1 MSRIYGSHAIGDLLH
16 TAPEAVASVLI
27 PAGGGSG
34 GESDKV
40 VARARAL
47 GIAVHTVDRRELEN
61 RRGGRGGAS
70 IAADI
75 RLAPSVEI
83 EALSGNPGEPQL
95 VLALDGVTDP
105 HNLGAILRSA
115 AAFGARAVV
124 CGKDRSA
131 PLNDAAV
138 RASAG
143 AVAHVPL
150 IRVTNLSRAFQK
162 LQSQGFWIY
171 GLSAQAETSLY
182 DTDLRG
188 PVVLALGA
196 EGSGLRSGVERACD
210 LLISLPMTG
219 RIASLNVSVSAG
231 IAASVFRQAQASGK

>member
-1 MSRIYGSHAIGDLLH
+1 MSRIYGPHAIGDLLN
-16 TAPEAVASVLI
+16 TAPESVASLLVANGGRTTGEAERVL
-27 PAGGGSG
+27 G
-34 GESDKV
+34 
-40 VARARAL
+40 RARDL
-47 GIAVHTVDRRELEN
+47 GIPVHSVDRRELEN

-75 RLAPSVEI
+75 RLA
-83 EALSGNPGEPQL
+83 SGLDLEDLQGHPGEAQL
-95 VLALDGVTDP
+95 VIALDGVTDP

-115 AAFGARAVV
+115 AAFGAVAVL

-150 IRVTNLSRAFQK
+150 IRVTNLARALQQLQK
-162 LQSQGFWIY
+162 QGFWIY
-171 GLSAQAETSLY
+171 GLAAEATQSLFEI
-182 DTDLRG
+182 DLAG

-196 EGSGLRSGVERACD
+196 EGAGLRQGVGRTCD
-210 LLISLPMTG
+210 ALVSLPMTG
-219 RIASLNVSVSAG
+219 RIASLNVSVTAG
-231 IAASVFRQAQASGK
+231 IAAAEFARRAQDIN